1 MNVNTKK
8 WGIIGTIVVVVLI
21 AIFMVTRPTCLSEK
35 YVANTGSSLV
45 FKGDKFE
52 EFENGRNTHEGTY
65 KIEDS
70 EIKMKFSDGSG
81 TTTAKLTKDKQ
92 SFSLKSTG
100 NAFADLFAQN
110 IKYTKE

>member
-21 AIFMVTRPTCLSEK
+21 AIFMVTRPTRLSGK

-52 EFENGRNTHEGTY
+52 EFET
-65 KIEDS
+65 S
-70 EIKMKFSDGSG
+70 
-81 TTTAKLTKDKQ
+81 
-92 SFSLKSTG
+92 
-100 NAFADLFAQN
+100 
-110 IKYTKE
+110 